1 MQTILTEVFKLE
13 KSPGID
19 PFSVYRRSV
28 LQYGNEHAFLAES
41 ISGPLEDC
49 RNSLVAIGHL
59 ATISIN
65 QDAISVNANDVISK
79 NLIKTIESSLE
90 AEIQFSASGEAK
102 IKSKKQIWDVLR
114 ALTASSY
121 RSDLA
126 SNGFHAGF
134 VARID
139 YDAAAFIEDFSWR
152 MPRKSSPLIRLD
164 LFQHTAVFQEDCIFL
179 YVNRASGFG
188 DPVVADLKA
197 LFTPAEQPLKILPK
211 NVDVNFS
218 STKEEYLLACHKAL
232 EHIHAGDIYQVQ
244 LGHSID
250 IRNEMPPSAFYAL
263 LREQNPSPYMFLH
276 QAPDMDLVGASPENY
291 VRVEGRRLSM
301 RPIAGTLGKS
311 EDLDAQKLYAELTSS
326 QKENAEHIMLV
337 DLCRNDVGRL
347 CEPGTLTVSSLMK
360 MEEFPSLYHL
370 ISTVEGNLQPEV
382 DPVDVLMATFPAGTM
397 VGAPKIR
404 AMEIIEDLEN
414 SPRGQYAGAIGFIG
428 FDGSMNMALC
438 IRMACHKDGNYQ
450 IRASAGIVYDSN
462 PEREWQETLTK
473 MRLLYRTLTNKEI
486 IS

>member
-1 MQTILTEVFKLE
+1 MQTIMTEVLKLK
-13 KSPGID
+13 KSPGVD

-28 LQYGNEHAFLAES
+28 LQYGDEHAFLAES

-49 RNSLVAIGHL
+49 RHSLVAIGRL
-59 ATISIN
+59 ATIKIT
-65 QDAISVNANDVISK
+65 QDAISIDANDVISQ
-79 NLIKTIESSLE
+79 NLIKTIESSSLV
-90 AEIQFSASGEAK
+90 EIQFSASGKAK
-102 IKSKKQIWDVLR
+102 IKSKKQIWEILRVL
-114 ALTASSY
+114 TTSSY
-121 RSDLA
+121 RSDLT

-139 YDAAAFIEDFSWR
+139 YDAVAFTEDLAWR
-152 MPRKSSPLIRLD
+152 MPRKSATLIRLD
-164 LFQHTAVFQEDCIFL
+164 LFQHTAVFQEDCIYL
-179 YVNRASGFG
+179 YVNRSSGFG
-188 DPVVADLKA
+188 EPIVEDLKS
-197 LFTPAEQPLKILPK
+197 LFTPIEQIPSFMLKR
-211 NVDVNFS
+211 VDVDFS
-218 STKEEYLLACHKAL
+218 STKEEYLMACHKAL

-244 LGHSID
+244 LGHGIHIKND
-250 IRNEMPPSAFYAL
+250 MPPSVLYAL
-263 LREQNPSPYMFLH
+263 LRENNPSPYMFLH
-276 QAPDMDLVGASPENY
+276 QTPDMDLVGASPENY

-311 EDLDAQKLYAELTSS
+311 ENLDAQRLYAELTSS

-360 MEEFPSLYHL
+360 IEEFPSLYHL
-370 ISTVEGNLQPEV
+370 ISTVEGKLQPEA
-382 DPVDVLMATFPAGTM
+382 DPIDVLMATFPAGTM

-404 AMEIIEDLEN
+404 AMEIIEDLEH

-438 IRMACHKDGNYQ
+438 IRMACHQDGNYQ
-450 IRASAGIVYDSN
+450 IRASAGIVYDSV

-473 MRLLYRTLTNKEI
+473 MRLLYQVLTNKDI
-486 IS
+486 IT